1 MRDLLPVERQMILA
15 EVYHYAWYEDEAYI
29 ELQEFIEKWKVKC
42 LTKAIFLN
50 QIKENDATNT
60 GA

>member
-1 MRDLLPVERQMILA
+1 MRQLVPIERQMVLA

-29 ELQEFIEKWKVKC
+29 ELQAFIKKWKLKC
-42 LTKAIFLN
+42 ETKAIFLN
-50 QIKENDATNT
+50 QINKDDTTST

>member
-1 MRDLLPVERQMILA
+1 MRELVPIERQMVLA

-42 LTKAIFLN
+42 ETKAIFLN
-50 QIKENDATNT
+50 QINEDDTTNT